1 MNKVVPIHAG
11 LTHEI
16 FTQKALAAWE
26 TLERRFAT
34 QLQAAEM
41 DHMFARFV
49 LGLTSP
55 IHGDGEPLI
64 HLDACR
70 KVLALKLTPE
80 RIDRAL
86 RTVPTASA
94 PWVETAYESI
104 EALDAKAGRELLDQQ
119 RNQYTDAG
127 PEAETRPLRL
137 TRAESGRIA

>member
-1 MNKVVPIHAG
+1 M
-11 LTHEI
+11 
-16 FTQKALAAWE
+16 FMQKALAAWE
-26 TLERRFAT
+26 TLETRFAE
-34 QLQAAEM
+34 QLSDVEI

-55 IHGDGEPLI
+55 VHGEDEPLI
-64 HLDACR
+64 HLDVCR
-70 KVLALKLTPE
+70 KVLAFKLTPE

-86 RTVPTASA
+86 RTVPQASA
-94 PWVETAYESI
+94 PWVDTAYETF
-104 EALDAKAGRELLDQQ
+104 EKLGAKAGRELLDQQ